1 MIHVTKV
8 TYLTYGGLTIDVEYN
23 TTFHEP
29 LWKAK
34 EKLLDSVCKKESS
47 DPIVKIV
54 NLKYKEYGKD

>member
-54 NLKYKEYGKD
+54 SVKFKVYGKD